1 MRHSTRLVLI
11 LGALTAFGPVSMDTY
26 LPGLPELGRDLGAS
40 ASQAQLTL
48 TACLIG
54 LATGQ
59 LLAGPVSDARGRRLP
74 LLVGLTL
81 FVAASVACAAAPDIW
96 TLTAAR
102 LVQGIAGAAGIVI
115 SRAVVRDLYAG
126 VEMARF
132 FAVLMLVNGLGP
144 ILAPIAGA
152 QLLAV
157 TSWRGIFL
165 VLAAFGLVL
174 LVLVAA
180 GLRETLP
187 PERRRSGGLVAT
199 WRVFRGLAADR
210 DFAGYVL
217 ACGFAMAAMFAYI
230 AGSPFVLQEIHGVSP
245 TGFSVAFATNAAGIM
260 AMGAL
265 SSRLVTRVG
274 PARLLKAGLAV
285 QMVGAAALLASVLA
299 GAGLA
304 AVLVSL
310 FAVVSSIGLVLPN
323 ATALAL
329 ADHPHT
335 AGSASGLLGLAQFLF
350 GALAAPLV
358 GIGGTGTA
366 VPMAVVIAVAA
377 AAAGVAA
384 YSTAA

>member
-1 MRHSTRLVLI
+1 MRGSARLVLL

-74 LLVGLTL
+74 LLVGLAL

-102 LVQGIAGAAGIVI
+102 LVQGVAGAAGIVI
-115 SRAVVRDLYAG
+115 ARAIVRDLYAG
-126 VEMARF
+126 SEMARY

-144 ILAPIAGA
+144 ILAPIVGA

-165 VLAAFGLVL
+165 VLAGFGLVL
-174 LVLVAA
+174 LVAAAA

-187 PERRRSGGLVAT
+187 PERRRGGGLVAT
-199 WRVFRGLAADR
+199 WRVFRALAADR

-265 SSRLVTRVG
+265 SSRLVTRTG
-274 PARLLKAGLAV
+274 PA
-285 QMVGAAALLASVLA
+285 AAARSSAWRSRWPAPPRCSRAVLA

-304 AVLVSL
+304 AAAGEPVRGRVEHRARAPQRDRARARRPSAHGRQRLRGCS
-310 FAVVSSIGLVLPN
+310 ASPSSCSARSPRRWS
-323 ATALAL
+323 
-329 ADHPHT
+329 
-335 AGSASGLLGLAQFLF
+335 GSAARGRRCRWRS
-350 GALAAPLV
+350 
-358 GIGGTGTA
+358 
-366 VPMAVVIAVAA
+366 
-377 AAAGVAA
+377 
-384 YSTAA
+384 

>member
-1 MRHSTRLVLI
+1 VGRSAGLLVL
-11 LGALTAFGPVSMDTY
+11 LGALSAFGPVAMDTY
-26 LPGLPELGRDLGAS
+26 LPGLPELGRDLDAS

-48 TACLIG
+48 TACLVG
-54 LATGQ
+54 LAAGQ
-59 LLAGPVSDARGRRLP
+59 LLAGPVSDARGRRQP
-74 LLVGLTL
+74 LLAGLAL
-81 FVAASVACAAAPDIW
+81 FAAASVACAAAPDIW

-102 LVQGIAGAAGIVI
+102 LVQGAAGAAGIVI
-115 SRAVVRDLYAG
+115 ARAIVRDLYSG
-126 VEMARF
+126 SELARY
-132 FAVLMLVNGLGP
+132 FALLMLVNGLGP

-152 QLLAV
+152 QLLSV

-174 LVLVAA
+174 LVAVAA

-187 PERRRSGGLVAT
+187 PERRHGGGLAAT
-199 WRVFRGLAADR
+199 WRVFRALAAER
-210 DFAGYVL
+210 EFTGYVL
-217 ACGFAMAAMFAYI
+217 ACGFAFAAMFAYI

-245 TGFSVAFATNAAGIM
+245 QGFSAAFAVNAGGIM

-265 SSRLVTRVG
+265 SSRLVARAG
-274 PARLLKAGLAV
+274 AARLLKLGLLV
-285 QMVGAAALLASVLA
+285 QLTGAAGLLASVLS

-304 AVLVSL
+304 ALLVSL

-329 ADHPHT
+329 ADHPRT
-335 AGSASGLLGLAQFLF
+335 AGSASALLGLAQFLF
-350 GALAAPLV
+350 GAIAAPLV

-377 AAAGVAA
+377 SAAGVAA